1 MGASSI
7 IWDPLLPA
15 SVLIVMAA
23 LGALAM
29 LAGFIAPR
37 PGIPA
42 PGVIWRIAAT
52 VAILAALANPSI
64 VVEDRTPLSDIGLV
78 VVDRSQSQSIGA
90 RAEQADAALARVT
103 AWAADQVNFELRIIE
118 APSVGNRSGE
128 GGQSGLRDGTHLYE
142 ALDRSL
148 IDIPRDRFAGAVL
161 ITDGRI
167 HDLPENIAALD
178 LGGPVHAMLTGERDA
193 GDRRLTIV
201 ENPGFG
207 IVGET
212 VRLTLR
218 IDEPAAVRARQAK
231 VTIRR
236 DGAAEGRTILA
247 PVGVDHSIELVV
259 DRGGASVFEL
269 SVGPGRE
276 ELTRANNR
284 AVVTLNGIRDRLRVL
299 LVSGAPHPGERTW
312 RNLLKADPS
321 VDLVH
326 FIILRPPEKQD
337 GTPTRELSLIAFPYR
352 ELFEVKL
359 NDFDLIIFD
368 RYRRMGVLPSIYL
381 RNIANYVE
389 AGGALLEATG
399 PEVTPATSLYR
410 TALATVLPGEPT
422 GRVTDAPYVANI
434 NEIGR
439 RHPVTATLPGLG
451 PDAQKIP
458 DWGRWFR
465 HVDARPKSGTV
476 IMEGPD
482 ARPLL
487 ILDRVGEGRVA
498 QFLSD
503 HIWLWARGFEG
514 GGPHNELLRRL
525 AHWLMKEPE
534 LEEDRLTA
542 VARGDSIEIV
552 RHSLSPDPAPVSV
565 TGPTGDTRT
574 VTLEEQGDGRA
585 IGTIAV
591 TKTGIYRLD
600 DGSRTAVAGVGTI
613 NPIEFADVTATEML
627 LRPVTA
633 ATGGGLNWLSENN
646 TPDLRRARPG
656 RAMNDSSEL
665 RSSARWFAFQRN
677 DAAAVIGVRNLPFL
691 PALVLLLAIGA
702 FLVAAWRREGK

>member
-1 MGASSI
+1 MDASSI
-7 IWDPLLPA
+7 IWDPLLPTNI
-15 SVLIVMAA
+15 LIAMAVV
-23 LGALAM
+23 GALVM
-29 LAGFIAPR
+29 LAGFLAPR

-52 VAILAALANPSI
+52 AAILAALANPSI

-90 RAEQADAALARVT
+90 RSEQADAALAHVSE
-103 AWAADQVNFELRIIE
+103 WAAGQANFELRIVE
-118 APSVGNRSGE
+118 APTSGAPNGGE
-128 GGQSGLRDGTHLYE
+128 GPSGLRDGTHLYE
-142 ALDRSL
+142 ALDRAL
-148 IDIPRDRFAGAVL
+148 IDIPLDRFAGAVL

-178 LGGPVHAMLTGERDA
+178 LGGPVHAMLTGDRAA

-201 ENPGFG
+201 ENPGYG
-207 IVGET
+207 IVGDT
-212 VRLTLR
+212 VRLKLR
-218 IDEPAAVRARQAK
+218 IDEPAAVRARQAQI
-231 VTIRR
+231 TIRR

-247 PVGVDHSIELVV
+247 PVGVDHSVELIV
-259 DRGGASVFEL
+259 DRGGTSVFEL

-276 ELTRANNR
+276 ELTLANNR
-284 AVVTLNGIRDRLRVL
+284 AVVTVNGIRDRLRVL

-326 FIILRPPEKQD
+326 FTILRPPEKQD
-337 GTPTRELSLIAFPYR
+337 GTPVRELSLIAFPYR

-381 RNIANYVE
+381 RNIANYVK

-410 TALATVLPGEPT
+410 TALAAVLPGEPT
-422 GRVTDAPYVANI
+422 GNVTEAPYVANV
-434 NEIGR
+434 NDIGR

-451 PDAQKIP
+451 PDSDATP

-476 IMEGPD
+476 VMDGPEG
-482 ARPLL
+482 RPLL

-503 HIWLWARGFEG
+503 QIWLWARGYEG

-542 VARGDSIEIV
+542 VARGDSIEIA
-552 RHSLSPDPAPVSV
+552 RRSLTPDPAPVTV
-565 TGPTGDTRT
+565 TGPTGETRT
-574 VTLEEQGDGRA
+574 VTLDEQGDGRA
-585 IGTIAV
+585 TGTIAV
-591 TKTGIYRLD
+591 TETGIYRLD

-613 NPIEFADVTATEML
+613 NPIEFADVTATDLL
-627 LRPVTA
+627 LRPLVAT
-633 ATGGGLNWLSENN
+633 TGGGVNWIGENGV
-646 TPDLRRARPG
+646 PELRRARPG
-656 RAMNDSSEL
+656 RAMSDSSEL
-665 RSSARWFAFQRN
+665 QASARWVAFQRN
-677 DAAAVIGVRNLPFL
+677 DASAVVGVRDLPFL
-691 PALVLLLAIGA
+691 PALILLLMIGA
-702 FLVAAWRREGK
+702 FLIAAWRREGK

>member
-1 MGASSI
+1 MDAAAI
-7 IWDPLLPA
+7 IWDPLLPIGI
-15 SVLIVMAA
+15 LIAMAA
-23 LGALAM
+23 VGALVM
-29 LAGFIAPR
+29 LVGFVAPR

-52 VAILAALANPSI
+52 AAILAALANPSI
-64 VVEDRTPLSDIGLV
+64 VVEDRMPLSDIGLV

-90 RAEQADAALARVT
+90 RAEQADAALARVS
-103 AWAADQVNFELRIIE
+103 AWAAEQTNFELRTVE
-118 APSVGNRSGE
+118 APAAGTLNEDGS
-128 GGQSGLRDGTHLYE
+128 QSGLRDGTHLYE
-142 ALDRSL
+142 ALDRAL

-178 LGGPVHAMLTGERDA
+178 LGGPVHAMLTGDRAA

-218 IDEPAAVRARQAK
+218 IDEPRAVRARQAQ

-247 PVGVDHSIELVV
+247 PVGVDHSVELVV
-259 DRGGASVFEL
+259 DRGGTSVFEL

-276 ELTRANNR
+276 ELTISNNR
-284 AVVTLNGIRDRLRVL
+284 AVVTVNGIRDRLRVL

-326 FIILRPPEKQD
+326 FTILRPPEKQD
-337 GTPTRELSLIAFPYR
+337 GTPVRELSLIAFPYR

-410 TALATVLPGEPT
+410 TALASVLPGEPT
-422 GRVTDAPYVANI
+422 GKVTEAPYVAGV
-434 NEIGR
+434 NETGR

-451 PDAQKIP
+451 PDVDTQS

-476 IMEGPD
+476 VMDGPD
-482 ARPLL
+482 GRPLL
-487 ILDRVGEGRVA
+487 ILDRVGEGRVG

-503 HIWLWARGFEG
+503 HIWLWARGYEG

-542 VARGDSIEIV
+542 LSRGDSIEIT
-552 RHSLSPDPAPVSV
+552 RHSLAPDPAPVTV
-565 TGPTGDTRT
+565 TGPTGETRS

-585 IGTIAV
+585 IGTVAV
-591 TKTGIYRLD
+591 EETGIYRLD

-613 NPIEFADVTATEML
+613 NPIEFADVTATDML
-627 LRPVTA
+627 LRPVA
-633 ATGGGLNWLSENN
+633 AITGGGLSWIGEAGI
-646 TPDLRRARPG
+646 PDLRRARPG
-656 RAMNDSSEL
+656 RALSDASEL
-665 RSSARWFAFQRN
+665 RSSANWLAFQRN
-677 DAAAVIGVRNLPFL
+677 DASAVIGVRDLPFL
-691 PALVLLLAIGA
+691 PALLLLLLIGA

>member
-1 MGASSI
+1 MDASSI
-7 IWDPLLPA
+7 IWDPLLPTGI
-15 SVLIVMAA
+15 LIAMAA
-23 LGALAM
+23 VGALVM
-29 LAGFIAPR
+29 LAGFVAPR

-52 VAILAALANPSI
+52 AAILAALANPSI
-64 VVEDRTPLSDIGLV
+64 VVKDRTPLSDIGLV
-78 VVDRSQSQSIGA
+78 VVDRSQSQSIVA
-90 RAEQADAALARVT
+90 RSEQADTALARVT
-103 AWAADQVNFELRIIE
+103 EWAARQADFELRVVE
-118 APSVGNRSGE
+118 VPTTGNLSGDDN
-128 GGQSGLRDGTHLYE
+128 QSGLRDGTHLYE
-142 ALDRSL
+142 ALDRAL

-167 HDLPENIAALD
+167 HDLPENILALD
-178 LGGPVHAMLTGERDA
+178 LGGPVHAMLTGDRNA

-212 VRLTLR
+212 VRLKFR
-218 IDEPAAVRARQAK
+218 IDEPTAVRARQAQ

-236 DGAAEGRTILA
+236 DGAAQGRTILV

-259 DRGGASVFEL
+259 DRGGTSVFEL

-276 ELTRANNR
+276 ELTHANNR
-284 AVVTLNGIRDRLRVL
+284 AVATVNGIRDRLRVL

-326 FIILRPPEKQD
+326 FTILRPPEKQD
-337 GTPTRELSLIAFPYR
+337 GTPVRELSLIAFPYR

-368 RYRRMGVLPSIYL
+368 RYRRTGVLPSIYL
-381 RNIANYVE
+381 RNIANYVK

-410 TALATVLPGEPT
+410 TALASVLPGEPT
-422 GRVTDAPYVANI
+422 GTVTESPYVANV
-434 NEIGR
+434 NETGR

-451 PDAQKIP
+451 TDADATP

-476 IMEGPD
+476 VMDGPD
-482 ARPLL
+482 GRPLL
-487 ILDRVGEGRVA
+487 ILDRVGEGRVG

-503 HIWLWARGFEG
+503 HIWLWARGYEG

-542 VARGDSIEIV
+542 LSRGDNIEIV
-552 RHSLSPDPAPVSV
+552 RHSLAPDPAPVIV
-565 TGPTGDTRT
+565 TGPTGETRS

-591 TKTGIYRLD
+591 NETGIYRLD

-613 NPIEFADVTATEML
+613 NPIEFADVTATDL
-627 LRPVTA
+627 LLLPVA
-633 ATGGGLNWLSENN
+633 AVTGGGLNWIGESGV
-646 TPDLRRARPG
+646 PDLRRARPG
-656 RAMNDSSEL
+656 RAMSDSSEL
-665 RSSARWFAFQRN
+665 RTSARWLAFQRN
-677 DAAAVIGVRNLPFL
+677 DASAVIGVRDLPFL
-691 PALVLLLAIGA
+691 PALILLLLIGA